1 MTKDEIAF
9 FDRISETWDADEV
22 LSTPRKVQEILS
34 EIGIGRGWSV
44 LDLGTGTGVL
54 IPFLA
59 GAVGQE
65 GSVVAVDISSG
76 MLAKAERK
84 YGHLANVSLLKRDF
98 EAEPLEGSFDLILL
112 YCVYPHLHQ
121 PEDTLKRLVR
131 DNLKREGR
139 IIVAFPTD
147 ENFINSIHK
156 ERKAESDMLPSAP
169 RLATLFGEWGLD
181 AGVVSY
187 GPEEYIVE
195 IRK

>member
-9 FDRISETWDADEV
+9 FDRISETWDSDEI
-22 LSTPRKVQEILS
+22 LSTPRKVQVILS
-34 EIGIGRGWSV
+34 EIGIERGCRV

-59 GAVGQE
+59 ESVGPE

-76 MLAKAERK
+76 MLDKAARK
-84 YGHLANVSLLKRDF
+84 YSHLPNLNLVKRDF
-98 EAEPLEGSFDLILL
+98 EEEHLEGRFDLILL

-121 PEDTLKRLVR
+121 PENTLKRLVR

-169 RLATLFGEWGLD
+169 RLASLFGEWGLD
-181 AGVVSY
+181 AGVVSC